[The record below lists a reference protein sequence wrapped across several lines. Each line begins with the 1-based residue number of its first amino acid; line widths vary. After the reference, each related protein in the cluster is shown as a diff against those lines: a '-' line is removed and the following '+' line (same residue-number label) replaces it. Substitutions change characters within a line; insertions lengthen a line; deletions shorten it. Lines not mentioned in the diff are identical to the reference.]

1 MGNSRRYYRSDF
13 CRVSTDCKV
22 FKVQRKRLIPN
33 SRRLFAHRLQE
44 KLLKKGNPQGFADL
58 LIASMC
64 INRGEEL
71 ITYDSDFLAIAE
83 VSSLRLILLER

>member
-1 MGNSRRYYRSDF
+1 M
-13 CRVSTDCKV
+13 
-22 FKVQRKRLIPN
+22 
-33 SRRLFAHRLQE
+33 
-44 KLLKKGNPQGFADL
+44 
-58 LIASMC
+58 ASMC